1 MFSSARGR
9 PPHVAARPLPD
20 ANGVRARFLRR
31 SSIRS
36 NTQAAPAAYSS
47 CSEKP
52 PVRTPTVG
60 TPARFS
66 RTQDVGIR
74 RLTPALGQDEDYVF
88 GELLGLGRV
97 QRADLEERGV
107 IL

>member
-1 MFSSARGR
+1 MSA
-9 PPHVAARPLPD
+9 PD
-20 ANGVRARFLRR
+20 IPQRLA
-31 SSIRS
+31 
-36 NTQAAPAAYSS
+36 
-47 CSEKP
+47 
-52 PVRTPTVG
+52 VG